1 MKQLNVFGK
10 LVISLCLLC
19 AVVSCSDD
27 DKDLDPIV
35 GKWQFDK
42 YEVKLEPSLPPIEAL
57 IKEAVDGIFDVEIA
71 KNIATLNE
79 NGTYLIEAQNGI
91 NIDNGQYSFSG
102 NKLTL
107 NPGREGSIT
116 LTVLSNAGGKLTL
129 EMDLD
134 PFTKEFPDIATEE
147 ITKGAIRIMYDIMYA
162 KMEET
167 SDIEK

>member
-1 MKQLNVFGK
+1 MKRLNVLGK

-19 AVVSCSDD
+19 VVASCSDD

-35 GKWQFDK
+35 GKWLFDK

-57 IKEAVDGIFDVEIA
+57 IKEAVNGLFDIEIA
-71 KNIATLNE
+71 KNIATLKE
-79 NGTYLIEAQNGI
+79 DGSYTIETQSGI
-91 NIDNGQYSFSG
+91 NIDNGKYTLSG

-107 NPGREGSIT
+107 NPGREGAIT

-129 EMDLD
+129 EMDLE
-134 PFTKEFPDIATEE
+134 PLTKEFPDIATEG
-147 ITKGAIRIMYDIMYA
+147 IAKGAIRVMYD

-167 SDIEK
+167 SDIAK